1 MNNKCILDKFIFTS
15 IYREHPHSLKKEH
28 PMDPIAIYEDLKE
41 KIIWLEIEP
50 GRTLNLT
57 ELAQAYG
64 VSRNPVMIA
73 LTRLNAEEWVIRN
86 GVHFVVSPLTI
97 DRMRELTEIRAVL
110 EIQANIWAMNRITEQ
125 GLVELRAL
133 RDEIKSLTSAATNR
147 QIVQLDFRF
156 HHLLYRQTQ
165 NHQLAQLLERL
176 LSHYLRFWLSGPRKI
191 EVDSFFREA
200 LEIIQAIETKDEVRL
215 RAASSAH
222 IKVSLDTIMGINPDI
237 S

>member
-1 MNNKCILDKFIFTS
+1 
-15 IYREHPHSLKKEH
+15 
-28 PMDPIAIYEDLKE
+28 MDPIAIYEDLKE
-41 KIIWLEIEP
+41 RIIWLEIEP

-57 ELAQAYG
+57 ELAQTYG

>member
-1 MNNKCILDKFIFTS
+1 
-15 IYREHPHSLKKEH
+15 
-28 PMDPIAIYEDLKE
+28 MDPIAIYEDLKE
-41 KIIWLEIEP
+41 RIIWLEIEP

-57 ELAQAYG
+57 ELAQTYG

-125 GLVELRAL
+125 GLAELRAL

-176 LSHYLRFWLSGPRKI
+176 LSHYLRFWLSGPHKI
-191 EVDSFFREA
+191 EIDSFFREA

>member
-1 MNNKCILDKFIFTS
+1 
-15 IYREHPHSLKKEH
+15 
-28 PMDPIAIYEDLKE
+28 MDPIAIYEDLKE
-41 KIIWLEIEP
+41 RIIWLEIEP

-57 ELAQAYG
+57 ELAQTYG

-133 RDEIKSLTSAATNR
+133 RDEIKGLTSAATNR

>member
-1 MNNKCILDKFIFTS
+1 
-15 IYREHPHSLKKEH
+15 
-28 PMDPIAIYEDLKE
+28 MDPIAIYEDLKE

-57 ELAQAYG
+57 ELAQTYG

>member
-1 MNNKCILDKFIFTS
+1 
-15 IYREHPHSLKKEH
+15 
-28 PMDPIAIYEDLKE
+28 MDPATIYEDLKE

-57 ELAQAYG
+57 ELAKSYG

-73 LTRLNAEEWVIRN
+73 LTRLNAEEWVVRN

-110 EIQANIWAMNRITEQ
+110 EIQANIWAMNRITKQ
-125 GLVELRAL
+125 GLAELKTL
-133 RDEIKSLTSAATNR
+133 RNEIKNLTPKATNK
-147 QIVQLDFRF
+147 QIVQLDFKF

-165 NHQLAQLLERL
+165 NNQLAQLLERL

-191 EVDSFFREA
+191 EISSFFKEA
-200 LEIIQAIETKDEVRL
+200 LEIIRAIETKDEVRL

-222 IKVSLDTIMGINPDI
+222 IKVSLDTIMRINPHI